1 MLNHMNVFG
10 GIFVVVLIS
19 VVTALGDVC
28 MKLAGN
34 SGKFFDAKW
43 FACGMLLY
51 LVTGIGWF
59 MAMRVLKLSSIG
71 VIYGVSTVILL
82 ALIGV
87 LFFDEKLH
95 SMEVVAI
102 ILGLSS
108 ICLLVRFN

>member
-1 MLNHMNVFG
+1 MNVFS
-10 GIFVVVLIS
+10 GIIIVILIS

-34 SGKFFDAKW
+34 SGKFFDGKW

-59 MAMRVLKLSSIG
+59 LAMRVVKMSSIG

-82 ALIGV
+82 TAIGV

-95 SMEVVAI
+95 AMEVVAI

-108 ICLLVRFN
+108 IILLVRFN